1 MSGVTFNRNRVKL
14 KKLLGIRARLAL
26 LALILVA
33 PLMLERVRSLEETR
47 SKQIA
52 AASEEFAN
60 ITQHSADT
68 QREVISSVETMLK
81 SAAYIRASGGIARSC
96 EILRASLPTNL
107 PWIRSIMIV
116 AKDGLVQ
123 CSTLNMQ
130 VGLNLGDREYFRKA
144 QETRDFVFSDY
155 LFGKTNGRP
164 MMMAAYPVAAINPEE
179 DAVVVAGINIDW
191 LSKIMTNLG
200 GRPGISSLLV
210 DSAGIVIAA
219 PADQSSMIGRP
230 LDNVPLLSA
239 IAEKALSSDT
249 PDGFAFIYRRPT
261 APNASISF
269 ARISGTQSRLIV
281 SIDEAKVTAAINREI
296 RTAYLQLGFVCLFVL
311 LGALIGAEKLIINP
325 IEVMTGMAKRFG
337 EGDWSARVAR
347 NKLPSEFMPLARAF
361 NAMAAQ
367 LSQRERELVATN
379 DRLTVMASIDMLSG
393 LANRRGFQSRL
404 DFEWMKAQQYNSE
417 LSLLMIDVD
426 HFKLYND
433 TYGHPEGDACLT
445 RLGETLAGIAAD
457 TMGFAGRYGGEE
469 FCLLLP
475 NTDSLKALEIGET
488 VRAAVRTSA
497 IPHVTSSHQTVT
509 VSIGVAA
516 TLPNDTQRP
525 GDLIEAADAALYA
538 AKHRG
543 RNTVVE
549 HGFTQA
555 DRRSRDGAGGVAIS
569 RSRIPAAPQP
579 GAGYTK
585 SRKQPHA
592 KKGIWLGIAALF
604 LHCQSCGTTRQGPSP
619 RPEAESLSPS
629 PAARARPR
637 VRSR

>member
-1 MSGVTFNRNRVKL
+1 MSGVTFNRNRAKL

-26 LALILVA
+26 LALLLVA
-33 PLMLERVRSLEETR
+33 PLMLERVRSLDDTR
-47 SKQIA
+47 ARQIA
-52 AASEEFAN
+52 AASEEFVN

-81 SAAYIRASGGIARSC
+81 SAAYIRASGGVARSC
-96 EILRASLPTNL
+96 EILRASLPSNL
-107 PWIRSIMIV
+107 PWIRSIMI
-116 AKDGLVQ
+116 ADKDGLVQ
-123 CSTLNMQ
+123 CSTLNYQ
-130 VGLNLGDREYFRKA
+130 VGLNLSDREYFRKA

-164 MMMAAYPVAAINPEE
+164 MLMAAYPVSAINPEE
-179 DAVVVAGINIDW
+179 EAVVVAGINIDW
-191 LSKIMTNLG
+191 LSRIMNNLG
-200 GRPGISSLLV
+200 RRPGISSLLV
-210 DSAGIVIAA
+210 DGAGVVVAA
-219 PADQSSMIGRP
+219 PADQASMIGRP
-230 LDNVPLLSA
+230 LDNVPLLAA
-239 IAEKALSSDT
+239 IAETALNSNAPTGSLSFT
-249 PDGFAFIYRRPT
+249 APDGARRV
-261 APNASISF
+261 ISF

-281 SIDEAKVTAAINREI
+281 SIDEARVTAAINREI

-325 IEVMTGMAKRFG
+325 IEVMTGMARRFG
-337 EGDWSARVAR
+337 ESDWSARVAH
-347 NKLPSEFMPLARAF
+347 NKLPSEFVPLARAF

-379 DRLTVMASIDMLSG
+379 DQLTVIASIDMLSG

-404 DFEWMKAQQYNSE
+404 DFEWMKAQQSNSE

-445 RLGETLAGIAAD
+445 KLGETLAGIAAN

-475 NTDSLKALEIGET
+475 NTDSLEALAIGEL
-488 VRAAVRTSA
+488 VRAAVQGLA
-497 IPHVTSSHQTVT
+497 IPHTTSSHQTVT
-509 VSIGVAA
+509 VSIGVAG

-549 HGFTQA
+549 HGFTRMV
-555 DRRSRDGAGGVAIS
+555 DEAGMAL
-569 RSRIPAAPQP
+569 
-579 GAGYTK
+579 AG
-585 SRKQPHA
+585 
-592 KKGIWLGIAALF
+592 
-604 LHCQSCGTTRQGPSP
+604 
-619 RPEAESLSPS
+619 
-629 PAARARPR
+629 
-637 VRSR
+637 

>member
-26 LALILVA
+26 LAVLLVA
-33 PLMLERVRSLEETR
+33 PLMLERARSLEDNR
-47 SKQIA
+47 AKQIA
-52 AASEEFAN
+52 AASEEFVN
-60 ITQHSADT
+60 LTQHSADT

-116 AKDGLVQ
+116 SRDGLVQ

-130 VGLNLGDREYFRKA
+130 VGLNIGDREYFRKA
-144 QETRDFVFSDY
+144 QETRGFVFSDY

-210 DSAGIVIAA
+210 DSTGVVIAA
-219 PADQSSMIGRP
+219 PADQTSMIGRP
-230 LDNVPLLSA
+230 LDAVPLMA
-239 IAEKALSSDT
+239 AVAEKALNSDVPT
-249 PDGFAFIYRRPT
+249 GSLSFTASDGSNRAL
-261 APNASISF
+261 SF
-269 ARISGTQSRLIV
+269 SRISGTQSRLIV
-281 SIDEAKVTAAINREI
+281 SIDEARVTAAINREI

-311 LGALIGAEKLIINP
+311 LGALVGAEKLIINP
-325 IEVMTGMAKRFG
+325 IEVMTGMARRFG

-347 NKLPSEFMPLARAF
+347 SKLPSEFMPLARAF

-404 DFEWMKAQQYNSE
+404 DFEWMKAQQYVSE

-445 RLGETLAGIAAD
+445 RLGETLSGIAAD
-457 TMGFAGRYGGEE
+457 AMGFAGRYGGEE

-475 NTDSLKALEIGET
+475 NTSAPRALEIGEL
-488 VRAAVRTSA
+488 VRAAVQGLR
-497 IPHVTSSHQTVT
+497 IPHATSSHQTVT
-509 VSIGVAA
+509 VSVGVAA

-549 HGFTQA
+549 HGFVRLV
-555 DRRSRDGAGGVAIS
+555 DEAGMAL
-569 RSRIPAAPQP
+569 
-579 GAGYTK
+579 AG
-585 SRKQPHA
+585 
-592 KKGIWLGIAALF
+592 
-604 LHCQSCGTTRQGPSP
+604 
-619 RPEAESLSPS
+619 
-629 PAARARPR
+629 
-637 VRSR
+637 

>member
-1 MSGVTFNRNRVKL
+1 MAGVTFNRNRAKL

-26 LALILVA
+26 LALLLVA
-33 PLMLERVRSLEETR
+33 PLMLERVRSLDDTR

-60 ITQHSADT
+60 ITRHSADT

-130 VGLNLGDREYFRKA
+130 VGLNLGDRQYFRKA
-144 QETRDFVFSDY
+144 QQTRDFVFSDY

-191 LSKIMTNLG
+191 LSQIMTNLG

-210 DSAGIVIAA
+210 DSAGVVIAA
-219 PADQSSMIGRP
+219 PADQTSLIGRP
-230 LDNVPLLSA
+230 LDSVPLLGA
-239 IAEKALSSDT
+239 IAETALSS
-249 PDGFAFIYRRPT
+249 
-261 APNASISF
+261 NASTGSLSFAATDGSKRMISF

-325 IEVMTGMAKRFG
+325 IEVMTGMARRFG

-445 RLGETLAGIAAD
+445 RFGETLAGIAAD

-475 NTDSLKALEIGET
+475 NTDSLKALAIGET
-488 VRAAVRTSA
+488 VRAAVLDLG
-497 IPHVTSSHQTVT
+497 IPHLTSSHRTVT

-549 HGFTQA
+549 HGFTRLI
-555 DRRSRDGAGGVAIS
+555 DEAGMAL
-569 RSRIPAAPQP
+569 
-579 GAGYTK
+579 AG
-585 SRKQPHA
+585 
-592 KKGIWLGIAALF
+592 
-604 LHCQSCGTTRQGPSP
+604 
-619 RPEAESLSPS
+619 
-629 PAARARPR
+629 
-637 VRSR
+637 